1 MNFGEKLFELRKEKK
16 LSQEEVADR
25 LNVSRQTVSKWET
38 NQSVPDFDKIMP
50 LCELFEIGVEELL
63 TGKKPEEPENS
74 EKEESIKLPTR
85 EEIRRKSAEI
95 VSSSVLIYIVSVACL
110 IVAIAVLWLDPV
122 IVTAIFLGVIG
133 ITTARIIRHYMS
145 IPKFEKTSKEVKEA
159 EIMKQING
167 IVGVACVIMYFLISF
182 TSMAWHITWIIFVI
196 EGLICQV
203 VRLVFMLKEEK
214 TNEQ

>member
-133 ITTARIIRHYMS
+133 ITTTRIIRHYMS

>member
-95 VSSSVLIYIVSVACL
+95 VSSSVLIYIVAVAVF
-110 IVAIAVLWLDPV
+110 IVAIDVLCLNPV
-122 IVTAIFLGVIG
+122 IMTAIFLGVIG

-145 IPKFEKTSKEVKEA
+145 IPKFEKTSKEIKEV

-167 IVGVACVIMYFLISF
+167 IIGAACVILYFLISF
-182 TSMAWHITWIIFVI
+182 TTMAWHITWIIFVI
-196 EGLICQV
+196 NGLICQV
-203 VRLVFMLKEEK
+203 VRLFFMLKEDK